1 MTIEPQLDPLPDGVL
16 DTLRQVSTSTVAT
29 QLYKRGFRQPQLLGV
44 RPLSQVA
51 DGFVAE
57 AFTMRFIPA
66 REDVNTLDP
75 YRSGNTLQWEAIEG
89 VPPGQVIVVDSR
101 GDTRAASGGDM
112 LMTRAWKRGA
122 AGFVTDGGL
131 RDGHVLSQLPFPT
144 YASAVTITTRAAW
157 HHVADLQVPIGCA
170 GVAVYPG
177 DVLVAD
183 RDGIIVV
190 PRSLAAEIAEQGLE
204 QEQLEA
210 FVSKKIQ
217 AGEPLAGNYPP
228 GEETK
233 AEYKASIAAGAD
245 HDHRSS

>member
-1 MTIEPQLDPLPDGVL
+1 MTEESQQQPLPDGVL
-16 DTLRQVSTSTVAT
+16 DKLRQVSTSTIAT

-44 RPLSQVA
+44 RPISQVT

-75 YRSGNTLQWEAIEG
+75 YRSGNTLQWDAIES
-89 VPPGQVIVVDSR
+89 VPPGHVIVVDSR

-157 HHVADLQVPIGCA
+157 HHVAD
-170 GVAVYPG
+170 
-177 DVLVAD
+177 
-183 RDGIIVV
+183 RDGIIVI
-190 PRSLAAEIAEQGLE
+190 PRSLAAEIADPALE
-204 QEQLEA
+204 QEKLEGYVA
-210 FVSKKIQ
+210 LKIQ
-217 AGEPLAGNYPP
+217 AGEPLWGNYPP
-228 GEETK
+228 GERTI
-233 AEYKASIAAGAD
+233 AEYKASIADGTPPA
-245 HDHRSS
+245 

>member
-1 MTIEPQLDPLPDGVL
+1 MTSAPQLDPLPDGVL
-16 DTLRQVSTSTVAT
+16 DKLRHVSTSTIAT

-75 YRSGNTLQWEAIEG
+75 YRSGNPLQWDAIES
-89 VPPGQVIVVDSR
+89 VPPGQVLVVDSR

-112 LMTRAWKRGA
+112 LMTRAWKRGV

-190 PRSLAAEIAEQGLE
+190 PRQVAIEIADPALE
-204 QEQLEA
+204 QERLEA
-210 FVSKKIQ
+210 YVATKIR
-217 AGEPLAGNYPP
+217 AGEPLKGNYPP
-228 GEETK
+228 GEGVI
-233 AEYKASIAAGAD
+233 AEYKATLAGTAD
-245 HDHRSS
+245 AVSQS

>member
-1 MTIEPQLDPLPDGVL
+1 
-16 DTLRQVSTSTVAT
+16 
-29 QLYKRGFRQPQLLGV
+29 
-44 RPLSQVA
+44 
-51 DGFVAE
+51 VAE

-75 YRSGNTLQWEAIEG
+75 YRSGNTLQWDAIES
-89 VPPGQVIVVDSR
+89 VPPGHVIVVDSR

-144 YASAVTITTRAAW
+144 YASTVTITTRAAW

-183 RDGIIVV
+183 RDGIIVI
-190 PRSLAAEIAEQGLE
+190 PRSLAAEIADPALE
-204 QEQLEA
+204 QEKLEGYVA
-210 FVSKKIQ
+210 LKIQ
-217 AGEPLAGNYPP
+217 AGEPLWGNYPP
-228 GEETK
+228 GEKTI
-233 AEYKASIAAGAD
+233 AEYKASIADATPTA
-245 HDHRSS
+245 

>member
-1 MTIEPQLDPLPDGVL
+1 MTAEPQLDPLPDGVL
-16 DTLRQVSTSTVAT
+16 DKLRRVSSSTIAT
-29 QLYKRGFRQPQLLGV
+29 QLFKRGYRQPQMLGV
-44 RPLSQVA
+44 RPVSTVA

-66 REDVNTLDP
+66 REDVNTADP
-75 YRSGNTLQWEAIEG
+75 YRSGNTLQWEAIEN
-89 VPPGQVIVVDSR
+89 VPPGHVIVVDSR

-144 YASAVTITTRAAW
+144 YAAAITITTRAAW

-177 DVLVAD
+177 DVLVGD

-190 PRSLAAEIAEQGLE
+190 PRALAAEIADPSLE
-204 QEQLEA
+204 QEQLESY
-210 FVSKKIQ
+210 VSTKIH
-217 AGEPLAGNYPP
+217 AGEPLWGNYPP
-228 GEETK
+228 GEQTI
-233 AEYKASIAAGAD
+233 AEYKASLEEGSGD
-245 HDHRSS
+245 

>member
-1 MTIEPQLDPLPDGVL
+1 
-16 DTLRQVSTSTVAT
+16 
-29 QLYKRGFRQPQLLGV
+29 
-44 RPLSQVA
+44 
-51 DGFVAE
+51 
-57 AFTMRFIPA
+57 MRFIPA

-75 YRSGNTLQWEAIEG
+75 YRSGNTLQWDAIESA
-89 VPPGQVIVVDSR
+89 PPGHVIVVDSR

-112 LMTRAWKRGA
+112 LMTRAWKRGV

-190 PRSLAAEIAEQGLE
+190 PRQLAADIAEPALE
-204 QEQLEA
+204 QERLEA
-210 FVSKKIQ
+210 YVATKIR
-217 AGEPLAGNYPP
+217 AGEPLRGNYPP
-228 GEETK
+228 GEETI
-233 AEYKASIAAGAD
+233 AEYRASLAEASGVTAP
-245 HDHRSS
+245 RT

>member
-1 MTIEPQLDPLPDGVL
+1 MTEEPQLQPLPDGVL
-16 DTLRQVSTSTVAT
+16 DKLRQVSTSTIAT

-44 RPLSQVA
+44 RPISQVI

-75 YRSGNTLQWEAIEG
+75 YRSGNTLQWDAIES
-89 VPPGQVIVVDSR
+89 VPPGHVIVVDSR

-183 RDGIIVV
+183 RDGIIVI
-190 PRSLAAEIAEQGLE
+190 PRSLAAEIADPALE
-204 QEQLEA
+204 QEKLEGYVA
-210 FVSKKIQ
+210 LKIQ
-217 AGEPLAGNYPP
+217 AGEPLWGNYPP
-228 GEETK
+228 GEQTI
-233 AEYKASIAAGAD
+233 ADYKASLKESNNGT
-245 HDHRSS
+245 

>member
-1 MTIEPQLDPLPDGVL
+1 MARRVQQILQRYRELQDII
-16 DTLRQVSTSTVAT
+16 AI
-29 QLYKRGFRQPQLLGV
+29 LGV
-44 RPLSQVA
+44 EELSEEDKQVVNRARRIEKFLSQP
-51 DGFVAE
+51 FIVAE

-75 YRSGNTLQWEAIEG
+75 YRSGNTLQWDAIES

-112 LMTRAWKRGA
+112 LMTRAWIRGA

-183 RDGIIVV
+183 RDGIIVI
-190 PRSLAAEIAEQGLE
+190 PRSLAAEIADPALE
-204 QEQLEA
+204 QEKLEGYVA
-210 FVSKKIQ
+210 LKIQ
-217 AGEPLAGNYPP
+217 AGEPLWGNYPP
-228 GEETK
+228 GEKTI
-233 AEYKASIAAGAD
+233 AEYKASIADATPTA
-245 HDHRSS
+245 

>member
-1 MTIEPQLDPLPDGVL
+1 MTTELQLNPLADGVL
-16 DTLRQVSTSTVAT
+16 DKLRQVSTSTVAT

-51 DGFVAE
+51 EGFVAE

-75 YRSGNTLQWEAIEG
+75 YRSGNTLQWEAIES

-190 PRSLAAEIAEQGLE
+190 PATTRPARRSRPSTRHRLPQVATATACPADGGRDRPPCPPSPGRLPGNITTLE
-204 QEQLEA
+204 
-210 FVSKKIQ
+210 SRKD
-217 AGEPLAGNYPP
+217 
-228 GEETK
+228 T
-233 AEYKASIAAGAD
+233 
-245 HDHRSS
+245 

>member
-1 MTIEPQLDPLPDGVL
+1 MTMELQLDPLPEGLL
-16 DTLRQVSTSTVAT
+16 DKLRQLSTSTVAT

-75 YRSGNTLQWEAIEG
+75 YRSGNTLQWEAIES

-157 HHVADLQVPIGCA
+157 HHVADLQMPIGCA

-204 QEQLEA
+204 QELLEA
-210 FVSKKIQ
+210 FVSKKIH

-228 GEETK
+228 GEEVK

-245 HDHRSS
+245 HVDRPG

>member
-1 MTIEPQLDPLPDGVL
+1 MTTAIELEPIPAGVF
-16 DTLRQVSTSTVAT
+16 DKLRQVSTSTLAT
-29 QLYKRGFRQPQLLGV
+29 QLYKRGYRQPQILGV
-44 RPLSQVA
+44 RPIGQVT

-75 YRSGNTLQWEAIEG
+75 YRSGNTLQWDAIES
-89 VPPGQVIVVDSR
+89 VPPGQVLVVDSR
-101 GDTRAASGGDM
+101 GDTSAASGGDM
-112 LMTRAWKRGA
+112 LMTRAWKRGV

-144 YASAVTITTRAAW
+144 YAAAVTITTRAAW
-157 HHVADLQVPIGCA
+157 HHVADLQVPIGCG

-183 RDGIIVV
+183 RDGIIVI
-190 PRSLAAEIAEQGLE
+190 PRSLAAEIADPSLE
-204 QEQLEA
+204 QEKLEA
-210 FVSKKIQ
+210 YVATKIQ

-228 GEETK
+228 GEALK
-233 AEYKASIAAGAD
+233 AEYTASLEQ
-245 HDHRSS
+245 

>member
-1 MTIEPQLDPLPDGVL
+1 MTEEPQLQPLPDGVL
-16 DTLRQVSTSTVAT
+16 DKLRQVSTSTIAT

-44 RPLSQVA
+44 RPISQVA

-75 YRSGNTLQWEAIEG
+75 YRSGNTLQWDAIES
-89 VPPGQVIVVDSR
+89 VPPGHVIVVDSR

-144 YASAVTITTRAAW
+144 YASTVTITTRAAW

-183 RDGIIVV
+183 RDGIIVI
-190 PRSLAAEIAEQGLE
+190 PRSLAAEIADPALE
-204 QEQLEA
+204 QEKLEGYVA
-210 FVSKKIQ
+210 LKIQ
-217 AGEPLAGNYPP
+217 AGEPLWDNYPP
-228 GEETK
+228 GEQTI
-233 AEYKASIAAGAD
+233 AEYKASLKESNNGT
-245 HDHRSS
+245 